1 MILEIIGAIPSS
13 ALLSGALNEAAR
25 SFDVRNRASSD
36 GKGGVQDS
44 VIGVFVSNK
53 LQSIFSK
60 FSVGT
65 LTSAAFGVEGS
76 ASGGDDAR
84 GSPLF
89 FNAADRLAEIGVLG
103 VDVGEFG
110 GVDTA
115 AAFVTSTTVCA
126 ELLAFDAFSQS
137 SNVPQSKF
145 SATVENRNLRCAW
158 RK

>member
-1 MILEIIGAIPSS
+1 MIFEIIGAIPSS
-13 ALLSGALNEAAR
+13 APLIGALKEAA
-25 SFDVRNRASSD
+25 SNFDVRNRASSD
-36 GKGGVQDS
+36 GKGGVQGS

-89 FNAADRLAEIGVLG
+89 FNAAVRVVEIGVLG
-103 VDVGEFG
+103 VDPAELANVNTEHADFYNSIG
-110 GVDTA
+110 GV
-115 AAFVTSTTVCA
+115 
-126 ELLAFDAFSQS
+126 E
-137 SNVPQSKF
+137 K
-145 SATVENRNLRCAW
+145 
-158 RK
+158 